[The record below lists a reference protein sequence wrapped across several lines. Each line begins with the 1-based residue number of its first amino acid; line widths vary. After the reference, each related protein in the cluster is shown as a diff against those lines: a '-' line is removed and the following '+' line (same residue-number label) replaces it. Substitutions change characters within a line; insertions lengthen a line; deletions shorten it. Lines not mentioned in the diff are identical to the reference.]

1 MLDSM
6 MGVWTEFAIAFGI
19 FLLSHAIPARPGI
32 RSRLRA
38 ILGEGGFLAIYS
50 AVSVVLLGWLI
61 AAAGRAPYVSLW
73 DFAPWQMWV
82 PNLLMPLVCLLVA
95 FGTAAPNPLSF
106 GSRGI
111 ERFNPERPGIAGIS
125 RHPLLLGL
133 LLWAAGHIVPNGD
146 LAHVILFGTFTGFS
160 ALGMRMIDA
169 RRQRTM
175 GRAAWDRCAART
187 SLWPGAALLDGRW
200 RPSPRRF
207 DPLRLGV
214 AVLLWATLLGL
225 HGTVIGVSPL
235 PPL

>member
-1 MLDSM
+1 MDD
-6 MGVWTEFAIAFGI
+6 WTEFAIAFGI
-19 FLLSHAIPARPGI
+19 FLLSHVIPARPGI
-32 RSRLRA
+32 RSRLRN
-38 ILGEGGFLAIYS
+38 ILGEGGFLAAYC

-61 AAAGRAPYVSLW
+61 VAAGRAPYVPLW

-82 PNLLMPLVCLLVA
+82 PNLLMPLACLLVA

-106 GSRGI
+106 GGRAT
-111 ERFNPERPGIAGIS
+111 EQFNADRPGIAGVS

-146 LAHVILFGTFTGFS
+146 LAHVILFGTFVAFS
-160 ALGMRMIDA
+160 VIGMWMIDL

-175 GRAAWDRCAART
+175 GRSAWNACAART
-187 SLWPGAALLDGRW
+187 SLWPGAALFGGRW
-200 RPSPRRF
+200 RPSLRRI
-207 DPLRLGV
+207 DPMRLGI

-225 HGTVIGVSPL
+225 HGTVISVSPL

>member
-1 MLDSM
+1 MLDGTM
-6 MGVWTEFAIAFGI
+6 NEWTEFATAFGI
-19 FLLSHAIPARPGI
+19 FLLSHVIPARPGI
-32 RSRLRA
+32 RSRLRG
-38 ILGEGGFLAIYS
+38 ILGEGGFLAAYC
-50 AVSVVLLGWLI
+50 AVSVGLLGWLI
-61 AAAGRAPYVSLW
+61 VAAGRAPYVPLW

-82 PNLLMPLVCLLVA
+82 PNLLMPLACLLVA

-106 GSRGI
+106 GGRAT
-111 ERFNPERPGIAGIS
+111 ERFNADRPGIAGVS

-146 LAHVILFGTFTGFS
+146 LAHVMLFGTFAAFS
-160 ALGMRMIDA
+160 VIGMRMIDL

-175 GRAAWDRCAART
+175 GRSAWDARAART
-187 SLWPGAALLDGRW
+187 SLWPAAALFGGRW
-200 RPSPRRF
+200 RPSLRRIG
-207 DPLRLGV
+207 PVRLGI